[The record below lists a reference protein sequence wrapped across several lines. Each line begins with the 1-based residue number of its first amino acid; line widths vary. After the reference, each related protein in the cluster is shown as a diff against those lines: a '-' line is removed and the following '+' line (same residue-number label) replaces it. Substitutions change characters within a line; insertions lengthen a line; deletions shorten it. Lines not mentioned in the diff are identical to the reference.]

1 MKSEPSEGFDYFA
14 LEGNIDAQSEK
25 YFKNLPARV
34 RCSQVRFNF
43 IKTGRI
49 NSMGI
54 ALLLRCFKD
63 IREAKKADILL
74 EGLTP
79 MHTMLFRMTGIFLLA
94 SPVAAGGSGNGGA
107 V

>member
-1 MKSEPSEGFDYFA
+1 MNSQSSEGFDCFA

-25 YFKNLPARV
+25 YFKDLPARV
-34 RCSQVRFNF
+34 RCSQVRFDF
-43 IKTGRI
+43 VKAGRV

-63 IREAKKADILL
+63 IRETRKAEILL

-79 MHTMLFRMTGIFLLA
+79 MHTMLFKMTGVFLLA
-94 SPVAAGGSGNGGA
+94 TPVVPVASGKGGKP
-107 V
+107 